1 MKMMPAK
8 TLLAAAMLSSA
19 IASAPVQAV
28 PAAPLTRMEVYAIW
42 SSNCGW
48 ESTRGK
54 YATTCDHGGAQL
66 RVFVLEV
73 GYGFNRKASMLGDDL
88 PRAGIVDT
96 LDVCMVGDQ
105 PYNCHGQ
112 SIEAFIHEI
121 KLDGYQNGQFVYQ
134 NTSVNAPQNTMSTW
148 IRIQ

>member
-1 MKMMPAK
+1 MKTPIK
-8 TLLAAAMLSSA
+8 TLLTAAVLSST
-19 IASAPVQAV
+19 IASAPAQAA
-28 PAAPLTRMEVYAIW
+28 PAAPLTRMEVYAIY

-48 ESTRGK
+48 ESTRGR
-54 YATTCDHGGAQL
+54 YTTTCDHGGAQL

-96 LDVCMVGDQ
+96 LDVCMIGDQ

-121 KLDGYQNGQFVYQ
+121 KLDGYQGGQFVYQ
-134 NTSVNAPQNTMSTW
+134 NSSVNAPWNTMSTW

>member
-1 MKMMPAK
+1 MKTPIK
-8 TLLAAAMLSSA
+8 TLLAAAMLSST
-19 IASAPVQAV
+19 IASAPAQAV
-28 PAAPLTRMEVYAIW
+28 PAAPLTRMEVFAVY
-42 SSNCGW
+42 SSNCGL

-54 YATTCDHGGAQL
+54 YTTTCDHGGSVL

-96 LDVCMVGDQ
+96 LDVCMIGDQ
-105 PYNCHGQ
+105 PYKCHGQ
-112 SIEAFIHEI
+112 SIEGFIHEI
-121 KLDGYQNGQFVYQ
+121 KLDGYQGGQFVYQ

-148 IRIQ
+148 IIIQ

>member
-1 MKMMPAK
+1 MKTPVK

-19 IASAPVQAV
+19 IASAPVQAAS
-28 PAAPLTRMEVYAIW
+28 AAPLTRMEVYAVW
-42 SSNCGW
+42 SSNCGL

-54 YATTCDHGGAQL
+54 YTTTCDHGGAQL

-112 SIEAFIHEI
+112 SIEGFIHEI
-121 KLDGYQNGQFVYQ
+121 KLDGYQGGQFVYQ
-134 NTSVNAPQNTMSTW
+134 NTSVNAPWNTMSTW